1 MDLPYFPE
9 VVQAVPGEAYTVY
22 AYFSDG
28 SVRLMDVS
36 PLIRRGG
43 VFARLSDEDVFRNC
57 LTVMHGAVAWDVSG
71 TRDESAC
78 IDIDP
83 CSTYEESKVVT
94 DPLGSVA

>member
-1 MDLPYFPE
+1 MELPYFPE
-9 VVQAVPGEAYTVY
+9 VVQAVPGEARTVY

-28 SVRLMDVS
+28 TVRLLDVG
-36 PLIRRGG
+36 PLIERGG
-43 VFARLSDEDVFRNC
+43 VFACLSDEDFFRNR

-71 TRDESAC
+71 TRDEASC

-83 CSTYEESKVVT
+83 CSAYEDSKIVA